1 MLHKNR
7 LVCLIIAVL
16 VGVLTFC
23 LILFIFLLQIKG
35 KDLKSGEKLALVM
48 DAGSTSTR
56 STLLRISVDENW
68 IVSSSKNTNQK
79 QLNQLIR
86 IQPILRC
93 KNGKAVTKLNSSEEA
108 EKLIQ
113 NCLPEYVYRGHIEQ
127 MSSNHTKQIEDVNS
141 IEQDYAISTNNLGIL
156 EDNKSYHDKSNKSHE
171 NYTNNPMILMYL
183 GATAGMRSLAI
194 FEPQIVEE
202 KFHWLRESANKI
214 SKMQANDL
222 LHLTEDS
229 FQILTGFQEAAYSWL
244 SVNYFCS
251 KLNLDAKF
259 NGTNNSRE
267 IKTIASLELGGSS
280 AQITY
285 EKYNTSSLNNKY
297 SYSLN
302 IFNNSIAKSLYAR
315 SDPCLGIVQASLRAQ
330 ILNIR
335 NFLNII
341 PEYLYDNSTRL
352 DIQLDCWYSGWYK
365 SMTTIELKQLSALPC
380 MRIPKNNYSLGFD
393 PIITFI
399 EKNEHIQMI
408 HLIGNLNQN
417 RCNAIIG
424 NLFNRT
430 FCNENFHLCLSEPLN
445 GDLPLDTPFVGLS
458 VLSDFAHALKLNHEN
473 QTSMLKSSNESHS
486 IQDGKLD
493 DELNSYSIDYM
504 RTKEKLSELCNTKID
519 AIQDGFNIKT
529 KYLATACFDYNYMF
543 QLMTNY
549 YGFDQ
554 MNGRWNQLKFRNS
567 LNVINYA
574 NKNNSKDLSCRQGL
588 ALDWTVGL
596 VLSHISDM
604 LNGDEQRLFQR
615 GWNTPTRFIITS
627 FDIVYYVII
636 ILFGVL
642 VYVSATLMKWFLFHS
657 RSNSN
662 DGEEISID

>member
-56 STLLRISVDENW
+56 STLLRISLDENW

-399 EKNEHIQMI
+399 EKNEEFQMI
-408 HLIGNLNQN
+408 HLIGNLNQTK
-417 RCNAIIG
+417 CNSIIG
-424 NLFNRT
+424 NLLNRT

-604 LNGDEQRLFQR
+604 LNGDEQRLFQS
-615 GWNTPTRFIITS
+615 GWNTPTRFIITG